1 MAPNLAVTG
10 GRLSKIGVLLCEEF
24 HGHLEGL
31 TRAELRTVLGLA
43 CLGLKLRSL
52 ETRRFRD
59 FWFGLGM
66 RVWTAI
72 VGIYRPVAE
81 SANALVSQSRKRA
94 NPRTIML

>member
-43 CLGLKLRSL
+43 CLDLKLRSL

-59 FWFGLGM
+59 FGM

-94 NPRTIML
+94 NPRTVML